1 MVDNTVTIVGNL
13 TADPEVRVTDSG
25 ATLAEIRIAQNKR
38 KRNSDGS
45 WEEGEP
51 MYFQGTVWNDMAENA
66 ASSLQKGMR
75 VIVTGRLNYRSWE
88 NQEGQ
93 NRSVVDIAIDEVAPS
108 LRWARANIERTSSG
122 GSASGTDAPKARDDF
137 EENEAPFKG
146 YLWHSKKEHQ
156 NLRAQNMKLQSKEE

>member
-1 MVDNTVTIVGNL
+1 MLVENGEVIKVEEEKE
-13 TADPEVRVTDSG
+13 TATCELSSAD
-25 ATLAEIRIAQNKR
+25 IRIAQNKR

-137 EENEAPFKG
+137 EENEAPF
-146 YLWHSKKEHQ
+146 
-156 NLRAQNMKLQSKEE
+156 

>member
-66 ASSLQKGMR
+66 SSSLQKGMR
-75 VIVTGRLNYRSWE
+75 VIVVGRLNYRSWE
-88 NQEGQ
+88 TQEGQ
-93 NRSVVDIAIDEVAPS
+93 NRSVVDIAIDEIAPS
-108 LRWARANIERTSSG
+108 LRWARANIERTSG
-122 GSASGTDAPKARDDF
+122 GSTGGSDTPKARDDF
-137 EENEAPFKG
+137 EENATPF
-146 YLWHSKKEHQ
+146 
-156 NLRAQNMKLQSKEE
+156 